1 MNPAI
6 ATVIGAVMGGAVAI
20 IVAVINSTVGRGGR
34 RADIADKVSQAW
46 DPVFDRMDKDLERV
60 SKQCEKCENRLA
72 VTQRALA
79 EMETEFRRTKSTL
92 RALIR
97 VLDENDPAQIA
108 VAIAAARDMT

>member
-6 ATVIGAVMGGAVAI
+6 ATVIGALAGGAVAI
-20 IVAVINSTVGRGGR
+20 IVAVINTTAGRGGR
-34 RADIADKVSQAW
+34 RADIADKVSAAW

-72 VTQRALA
+72 ATQRSLA
-79 EMETEFRRTKSTL
+79 EMETEFRRTKATL

-97 VLDENDPAQIA
+97 VLDENDPTQIA
-108 VAIAAARDMT
+108 SAVAAARELT